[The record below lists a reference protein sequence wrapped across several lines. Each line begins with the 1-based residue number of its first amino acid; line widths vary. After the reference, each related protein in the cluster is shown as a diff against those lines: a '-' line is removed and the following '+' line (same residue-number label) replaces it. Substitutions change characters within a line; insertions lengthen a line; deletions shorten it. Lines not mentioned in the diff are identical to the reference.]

1 MTLYELTIQMQEIL
15 AMAESGEFDE
25 EVIKGTLEGVE
36 GEIENKLDSYGVIVN
51 ELQTDIAKIDQELK
65 RLTAKKKTLAGSV
78 DYLKKNV
85 METMGR
91 MDKRIVKGDRF
102 TWTISKNGG
111 KRPLI
116 FAPFFDVLEIP
127 EKYQS
132 WDVKPDK
139 EKIRESLEN
148 GEELDFAILGDR
160 GESLRLK

>member
-1 MTLYELTIQMQEIL
+1 MFAIKTINNI
-15 AMAESGEFDE
+15 SSTG
-25 EVIKGTLEGVE
+25 
-36 GEIENKLDSYGVIVN
+36 
-51 ELQTDIAKIDQELK
+51 
-65 RLTAKKKTLAGSV
+65 V

-91 MDKRIVKGDRF
+91 MDKRTVKGDRF
-102 TWTISKNGG
+102 TWTIAKNGG
-111 KRPLI
+111 QRPLI

-139 EKIRESLEN
+139 EKIREALEN
-148 GEELDFAILGDR
+148 GEELDFVLLGDR

>member
-1 MTLYELTIQMQEIL
+1 MTLYELNIQMQEIL
-15 AMAESGEFDE
+15 EMAESGEFDE

-36 GEIENKLDSYGVIVN
+36 GEIEAKLDSYGVIVN

-91 MDKRIVKGDRF
+91 MDKRTVKGDRF
-102 TWTISKNGG
+102 TWTIAKNGG

-139 EKIRESLEN
+139 EKIREALEN
-148 GEELDFAILGDR
+148 GEEFDFVLLGDR
-160 GESLRLK
+160 GESLRLR